1 MTQQIYSMNLF
12 KRVPRWLVIS
22 AFGII
27 PIVVALVNALRGG
40 AILVG
45 DRAVFAL
52 LVKDAATGSFP
63 SVGQYSWHGWN
74 HLGALIF
81 YVFAPFHWLSG
92 GAAWGLFAGVAL
104 YSSALLVVIAWLG
117 HRLRGTW
124 GSALG
129 VGSMLACWVSVGR
142 IASVDAWTPYLALP
156 LFILFV
162 FAALGVTERDRASMW
177 LMWVSA
183 SVVVQIHVGY
193 LPIVGLVGLVACLV
207 FWWTGGNQRSIIRPI
222 ATALLLFTPYLFHL
236 REAVRNLG
244 DIAHYFVTTD
254 VPSIGFGR
262 ALQVM
267 SFEMSPRASWLSG
280 PSEVGII
287 GEAPSSSLTWLI
299 GAVLLLMATTVW
311 VWRSPEDS
319 PRRQYLNSA
328 PLIWT
333 MLVAGIFAVAQVR
346 GYLIPYVILWRSI
359 IVIFVFAWIAGVV
372 LANTTKFRQPMI
384 TVVAIGLFVLNIV
397 GAILPAVDNKTS
409 TSDADNVHLAIKQAV
424 EFDQQN
430 STGGPIKL
438 KLGDGGLVG
447 LYPALVYDL
456 EERGI
461 PNGIEPGTEWV
472 FGNRALKREA
482 STVWFVCDTG
492 IAFSLLASQPGATVV
507 SEITPF
513 DQESEARVR
522 ELQHTLTDQLRSIGQ
537 GDFHKSLDS
546 PLVALALV
554 GLDIDQ
560 DAAAELASY
569 NARTPEPGFRFGIV
583 AFPADSVPDLWW
595 SLNAFS

>member
-1 MTQQIYSMNLF
+1 MNLF

-384 TVVAIGLFVLNIV
+384 TVVAIGLFGLNIV

-492 IAFSLLASQPGATVV
+492 IAFSLLASQPEATVV

-522 ELQHTLTDQLRSIGQ
+522 ELQHTLTDQLRSISQ

>member
-1 MTQQIYSMNLF
+1 MNLF

-104 YSSALLVVIAWLG
+104 YSSALLVAIAWLG

-129 VGSMLACWVSVGR
+129 VGALLACWVSVGR

-193 LPIVGLVGLVACLV
+193 LPIVGLVGLAACLI
-207 FWWTGGNQRSIIRPI
+207 FWWTGGNQRSITRPI

-254 VPSIGFGR
+254 EPSIGFGR

-299 GAVLLLMATTVW
+299 GGALVLIATTVW
-311 VWRSPEDS
+311 VWRSAEES
-319 PRRQYLNSA
+319 PRRRYLNSA

-333 MLVAGIFAVAQVR
+333 MLIAGIVAVAQVR
-346 GYLIPYVILWRSI
+346 GYLFPYVVLWRSI
-359 IVIFVFAWIAGVV
+359 IVIFVFAWILGVV

-384 TVVAIGLFVLNIV
+384 TVVAIGLFVLNLV
-397 GAILPAVDNKTS
+397 GAILSAVDNES
-409 TSDADNVHLAIKQAV
+409 VTSDGDNVDLAIKQAV
-424 EFDQQN
+424 EFH
-430 STGGPIKL
+430 STVPTNGPIML
-438 KLGDGGLVG
+438 KLGDAGLVG

-456 EERGI
+456 EERGV
-461 PNGIEPGTEWV
+461 PTGIEPGTEWV
-472 FGNRALKREA
+472 FGDRALKQEA
-482 STVWFVCDTG
+482 KTVWFVCDTG
-492 IAFSLLASQPGATVV
+492 TAFSLLAAQPGAQVV
-507 SEITPF
+507 SVVTPF
-513 DQESEARVR
+513 NEPDEEKVR
-522 ELQHTLTDQLRSIGQ
+522 QLQVQLATQLHTNGHEEFLSALE
-537 GDFHKSLDS
+537 S
-546 PLVALALV
+546 PLVSLALME
-554 GLDIDQ
+554 LDIDH

-569 NARTPEPGFRFGIV
+569 NAFTPEPGFRIGIV

-595 SLNAFS
+595 SLNSVSL